1 MRALLVLL
9 LVLLAAPA
17 LAQQETPQEERS
29 MFLAFVEDRLS
40 APNRQ
45 IRIQGIEGVL
55 SSNARI
61 GLITVADN
69 DGVWLRITDA
79 SIVWSRSAL
88 IFSQRLQI
96 DRLAAARIEVLRRP
110 LPDESL
116 PAPESSS
123 FRLPELPVA
132 VNLDELDVPF
142 VAFGQDV
149 FGLESELS
157 VTGRIRLEGGSLDT
171 ALDITRLDGPGGR
184 FALTAAY
191 ANESEQLDLDLQ
203 LSEPENGVIANLLG
217 IEGRPPVDL
226 AVQGSGPLSG
236 LDIGLSLDAA
246 GQRVLTGTTALRRQ
260 PEGLAYDARL
270 AGPIARLVPAQF
282 RDFFGEDT
290 SLTASGLVR
299 DAGGVVLEAL
309 NLESAALTLAANGET
324 GTDGFLR
331 RLNLDARLDDG
342 TDGRIVLPVPGGDT
356 TVRRAELAL
365 SFGETADGEWS
376 GHFLADDL
384 ATAAFAARDA
394 RLTFGGEATDLD
406 RADARAITFAADG
419 ALSGIVA
426 TRADWNE
433 ALGDAIALDID
444 GAWRA
449 GGPIRLDNAALTGNG
464 LSASLA
470 GDIADLVFTGDI
482 AVEAAS
488 VAPFSGLAGRPLQG
502 ALDLKANGSVEL
514 IGGGFDL
521 VIDSA
526 AQDLALGV
534 EVADRLLAGRS
545 TITGRVARSE
555 DGLTTEDL
563 RIGNDRIELTA
574 NGGIASG
581 GADFSYALGLSD
593 LALLTPQ
600 AAGRLEA
607 QGSARGADGL
617 ITLTTLARVPS
628 GSLAGKRLADAQI
641 AFEGTLEDGALDGTL
656 GGDAF
661 LDGVRAQLS
670 AGIGVRDGE
679 QRLSDL
685 DFTAGGARATGAL
698 ARNADGLLD
707 GALRLDAADIST
719 VAALL
724 LVQGAGAVE
733 VMGQRRQFRRAAGQG
748 GGGELARGA
757 ALALQ
762 QPLDDARAVD
772 RHRHGLAHARV
783 LHRIAVERAPLLVGH
798 ERRLVARGIGE
809 QVDRTVA
816 FDPVDRKPG
825 IVGEA
830 ADVLHRHEVD
840 QVDLAREQGG
850 DAGRGVRDHAR
861 HHPVPWRCTAPIGVV
876 ARELQPVADR
886 VADETVGAGA
896 DHGAAAVEVGE
907 RHALMHLARQ
917 QHDPADVEVEEGMR
931 HVGDEAHCA
940 RIDDLDAL
948 DAPHRGRERARAV
961 RDGGDA
967 REGEGD
973 VLGLEGRAVVE
984 AHALAQLELPGV
996 VIDDAPALGEP
1007 RHDPSARVE
1016 VHQQVE
1022 HLAQLAVV
1030 HVRGVVVRVHA
1041 RGRARGADGQGAR
1054 LGLRAAGGESERD
1067 RKHGRPAQHRNLPRL
1082 DRTEARIR
1090 GPGASTV
1097 GRGRIAD
1104 GNEAGSQAVASIST
1118 PTTISASPPACC
1130 SPAGSA

>member
-724 LVQGAGAVE
+724 LVEGAGAVE
-733 VMGQRRQFRRAAGQG
+733 ADIALSHAQGTQVATVKANARNLRIEGNRIERAEIEAAIADLFGVPAIDGTLRAQGIVAGGVTVSTLDATAQTSGDATRFSADARLDNGAAARAAGSLAPEGEGYRLVLDEASFGQG
-748 GGGELARGA
+748 
-757 ALALQ
+757 
-762 QPLDDARAVD
+762 P
-772 RHRHGLAHARV
+772 
-783 LHRIAVERAPLLVGH
+783 
-798 ERRLVARGIGE
+798 LVARLASPATLRVAGE
-809 QVDRTVA
+809 TVA
-816 FDPVDRKPG
+816 VEALTLD
-825 IVGEA
+825 VGGGRLTA
-830 ADVLHRHEVD
+830 QGTVA
-840 QVDLAREQGG
+840 QNVDLAVTM
-850 DAGRGVRDHAR
+850 ASLPLSIANLVR
-861 HHPVPWRCTAPIGVV
+861 P
-876 ARELQPVADR
+876 
-886 VADETVGAGA
+886 
-896 DHGAAAVEVGE
+896 
-907 RHALMHLARQ
+907 
-917 QHDPADVEVEEGMR
+917 
-931 HVGDEAHCA
+931 
-940 RIDDLDAL
+940 DLDLGGTL
-948 DAPHRGRERARAV
+948 DGEARVTGPRAN
-961 RDGGDA
+961 
-967 REGEGD
+967 
-973 VLGLEGRAVVE
+973 
-984 AHALAQLELPGV
+984 
-996 VIDDAPALGEP
+996 
-1007 RHDPSARVE
+1007 PSARFTLTGDAITAAQIGSACYIVDDQT
-1016 VHQQVE
+1016 VAKTSDNGSRSRAGQVIDVD
-1022 HLAQLAVV
+1022 AQ
-1030 HVRGVVVRVHA
+1030 GVWV
-1041 RGRARGADGQGAR
+1041 Q
-1054 LGLRAAGGESERD
+1054 
-1067 RKHGRPAQHRNLPRL
+1067 
-1082 DRTEARIR
+1082 
-1090 GPGASTV
+1090 V
-1097 GRGRIAD
+1097 GRGLFESGAGTLLDTNNLSDVAD
-1104 GNEAGSQAVASIST
+1104 AGAARAELGANLVVVSVPDAAALDGTAPVRVVSPVDGTITKIYSVIDGALTTGNATLTAAINGNAVPNGVVT
-1118 PTTISASPPACC
+1118 VTQ
-1130 SPAGSA
+1130 AGSAAGDVDVASPSAANTVAAGDLIAITPGGTNDAARTAAITLLIET